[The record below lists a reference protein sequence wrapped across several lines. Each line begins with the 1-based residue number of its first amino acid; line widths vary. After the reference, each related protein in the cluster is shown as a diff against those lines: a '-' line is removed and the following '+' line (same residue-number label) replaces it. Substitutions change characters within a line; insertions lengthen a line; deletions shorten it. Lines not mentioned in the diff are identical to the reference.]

1 MLSAAW
7 LGSWKAPWG
16 LDRGRRWGDPPWALA
31 ALAQAWLLGGREGR
45 WPRLEATARQ
55 PLGPLAPGAPEAF
68 APRPDPAWVAR
79 LRHGTARIPAQNRGA
94 REDELLAGCWEALL
108 AGDGAPWM
116 AAGTVLLDRATRL
129 RWIPLLGAVDASGR
143 LHLPPFLEAL
153 VPPDLQEL
161 PPGWWAFLLGNLD
174 PEGRLLPEGPLDPG
188 LPWALIQPQAGP
200 LVLPALPADLAPFQA
215 APWLHA
221 LPEGRWM
228 LEPRLRA
235 WSRAPGASPEGL
247 APLAPGGLAGG
258 EPPDPSLALLLQMA
272 PSQEPPPG
280 WATALAADL
289 QEELQRPPCP
299 PPSGHPTWDRLRV
312 RWGGESP
319 AATPGYPA
327 WGTAFAPC
335 ADPFHWM
342 AEGLRAH
349 GAAESERSLRAFT
362 LAHAHF
368 RRLGAAGWAHRAASN
383 AALEALLW
391 ADLPAHGRWRQIR
404 GPLPSPW
411 REQEEAH
418 LVEVHQG
425 AGALLPVAT
434 ALVQTHPG
442 FIQGWGLLIS
452 AALDLGRGDLI
463 AKALPHVADH
473 PFARFLEAYLGDLDQ
488 PVPRDLDP
496 ETRLTWATH
505 RLLRHGGDASA
516 FRAAWSDCPNQII
529 RLELGLQALE
539 ARPELRTAGLLLALQ
554 SIADR
559 AASPR
564 HQNRLKALWPA
575 PPAVPETEPRALL
588 QAWLAARPHPTWLAW
603 MERDRVEHLGA
614 GALPPAGCL
623 GRLARDGALA
633 PVAEGGWV
641 WRGYPLVWEGAPV
654 GGVLVGLPPDA
665 PVVPPVEPL
674 LLAPWVAQIRE
685 RLLPASHPDP
695 GLLLTDG
702 SEPMGSLLRE
712 LDRVAPSSLPVLIL
726 GPTGS
731 GKELAAREL
740 HQRSGRTGALVA
752 VNCSAFAEGLLESE
766 LFGHVKGAFT
776 GAHQDRR
783 GAIEMARGG
792 TLFLDE
798 VADLSPRLQS
808 LLLRVIQER
817 EIRRV
822 GSDHAIRVD
831 VRFAAATHRPLDDL
845 AATGGF
851 RRDLLF
857 RLQGAVLR
865 LPPLAARRHEFPF
878 LVPRLVARV
887 AEAARSPVPALAP
900 GLAEALAR
908 HPWPGNVRELM
919 HALERALLR
928 CEEGLLKSRHFPE
941 LDQPDLT
948 TGTWTE
954 GTRAFQRRLLL
965 DTLRATHFQAT
976 EAARTLG
983 LARPALYTAAKRLGV
998 DLVAEREQW
1007 ERDSGSEPG

>member
-16 LDRGRRWGDPPWALA
+16 LDRGRRWGDPAWALA

-45 WPRLEATARQ
+45 WPRLDAAPRQ
-55 PLGPLAPGAPEAF
+55 PLGPLPGLPEDAT
-68 APRPDPAWVAR
+68 PLPDPAWVAR
-79 LRHGTARIPAQNRGA
+79 LRHGSSRIPAPTRGP

-108 AGDGAPWM
+108 AGNGEPWM

-129 RWIPLLGAVDASGR
+129 RWVPLLGAVDPGGR
-143 LHLPPFLEAL
+143 LHLPPFLEVL
-153 VPPDLQEL
+153 VPPELRTL
-161 PPGWWAFLLGNLD
+161 PPGWWAYLLRNLD
-174 PEGRLLPEGPLDPG
+174 PEGRLLPEGPLDPS
-188 LPWALIQPQAGP
+188 LPWALLQPHAGP
-200 LVLPALPADLAPFQA
+200 LVLAGLPADLAPFQE
-215 APWLHA
+215 APWLHR
-221 LPEGRWM
+221 LPDDRWM
-228 LEPRLRA
+228 LDPRLRA

-258 EPPDPSLALLLQMA
+258 EAPDPALALLLQMA
-272 PSQEPPPG
+272 PAQEPPPG
-280 WATALAADL
+280 WDAAVAADL
-289 QEELQRPPCP
+289 QEALQRPPCP

-312 RWGGESP
+312 RWGGEP
-319 AATPGYPA
+319 PPEAPGYPA
-327 WGTAFAPC
+327 WGTAPAPC

-342 AEGLRAH
+342 AEGLLAH
-349 GAAESERSLRAFT
+349 GASESERSLRAFT

-368 RRLGAAGWAHRAASN
+368 HRLGAADWAHRAASN
-383 AALEALLW
+383 AAIEALLW
-391 ADLPAHGRWRQIR
+391 ADLPAHARWRQVR

-418 LVEVHQG
+418 RVEVHQG

-434 ALVQTHPG
+434 ALVQAHPG
-442 FIQGWGLLIS
+442 FTQGWGLLIS
-452 AALDLGRGDLI
+452 AALDLRRRDLI
-463 AKALPHVADH
+463 EEALPHVAAH
-473 PFARFLEAYLGDLDQ
+473 PFARFLEAWLGPLEG
-488 PVPRDLDP
+488 PPPPEADP
-496 ETRLTWATH
+496 ETRLSWEAH
-505 RLLRHGGDASA
+505 RLLRHSGNPAP
-516 FRAAWSDCPNQII
+516 FLAAWSECPNQII
-529 RLELGLQALE
+529 RLELGIQVLE
-539 ARPELRTAGLLLALQ
+539 ALPGLRTPGLLLALQ
-554 SIADR
+554 AIADR
-559 AASPR
+559 ADSPR
-564 HQNRLKALWPA
+564 HQDRLKALWPA
-575 PPAVPETEPRALL
+575 PPAAPDPDPRALL
-588 QAWLAARPHPTWLAW
+588 QAWLAGRPHPTWLAW
-603 MERDRVEHLGA
+603 MERGRVERLGT
-614 GALPPAGCL
+614 GDPPPAGCL

-633 PVAEGGWV
+633 PVAQDGWI

-654 GGVLVGLPPDA
+654 GGVLLGLPPEA
-665 PVVPPVEPL
+665 PLEPPAEPL
-674 LLAPWVAQIRE
+674 LLAPWLARIRE
-685 RLLPASHPDP
+685 RLAPEPHPEP

-831 VRFAAATHRPLDDL
+831 VRFAAATHRPLEDL

-865 LPPLAARRHEFPF
+865 LPPLSARRHEFPY
-878 LVPRLVARV
+878 LVPRLLLRV
-887 AEAARSPVPALAP
+887 AEAARRPAPAPAP
-900 GLAEALAR
+900 GLPEALAR

-928 CEEGLLKSRHFPE
+928 CEDGLLKPRHFPE
-941 LDQPDLT
+941 LAQPDPPA
-948 TGTWTE
+948 GTWDE

-983 LARPALYTAAKRLGV
+983 LARPALYTAAKRLGL
-998 DLVAEREQW
+998 DLVAERKRWAGDEATDG
-1007 ERDSGSEPG
+1007 R